1 MISEHLAS
9 SGDSRIRCLVF
20 GVTHD
25 TLAIDHCSPALRPV
39 PRLLFGILLLTAN
52 AGEAD
57 NLQVDHLQKKCIQSP
72 GAVDPPGRVG
82 G

>member
-9 SGDSRIRCLVF
+9 FYDFRGRCSC
-20 GVTHD
+20 GVTNY
-25 TLAIDHCSPALRPV
+25 TLAIDSIDHCSPALRPV

-72 GAVDPPGRVG
+72 GAKLGA
-82 G
+82 